1 MGVLEKKRNQKLTY
15 TLLNKATQYKNIV
28 KTKVFSTFF
37 ALVYSRDQWENLAQ
51 ERITLAQGGSV

>member
-1 MGVLEKKRNQKLTY
+1 MGVLEKKRNQELTC
-15 TLLNKATQYKNIV
+15 TLLNKATQCKNIV
-28 KTKVFSTFF
+28 KTKVFSAFF